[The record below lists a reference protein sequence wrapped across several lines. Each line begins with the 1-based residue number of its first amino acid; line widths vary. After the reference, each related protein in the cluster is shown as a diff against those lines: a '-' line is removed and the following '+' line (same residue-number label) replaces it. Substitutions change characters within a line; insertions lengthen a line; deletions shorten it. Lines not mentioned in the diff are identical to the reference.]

1 MPDLCTEE
9 GTRSTLRIELHY
21 YSATAILEEQTIPYS
36 GHASRR
42 SVDCEVDLIVNPSY
56 ATLVPPLIGRCSN
69 NYFTGGGQRL
79 GHSFSGPALQ
89 LLSVQRYLLSLI
101 LFW

>member
-1 MPDLCTEE
+1 MSDLCMKE
-9 GTRSTLRIELHY
+9 GTRSTLRIELYY

-36 GHASRR
+36 GHARR

-56 ATLVPPLIGRCSN
+56 AALLPPLIGRCRN

-79 GHSFSGPALQ
+79 GHNFSGPALQ
-89 LLSVQRYLLSLI
+89 LLSVQRYVLSLI
-101 LFW
+101 LFR